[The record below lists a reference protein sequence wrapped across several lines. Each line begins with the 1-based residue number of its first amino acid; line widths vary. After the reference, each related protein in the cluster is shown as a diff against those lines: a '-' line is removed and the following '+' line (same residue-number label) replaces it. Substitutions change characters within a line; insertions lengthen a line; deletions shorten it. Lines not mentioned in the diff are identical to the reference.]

1 MERYGLLGEHLGHSF
16 SPRIHDMLCGYEY
29 KLYEQEKEKLPSCL
43 SNCS

>member
-29 KLYEQEKEKLPSCL
+29 KLYEKSRDELP
-43 SNCS
+43 